1 MGHTRWATHGAPTDR
16 NAHPHMDCEATHRG
30 DPQRDHRELH
40 RPASGLE
47 KRGHVLDSETDTEVV
62 AHLIEEKEGSL
73 ADRVRA
79 TVRELDGAYALVV
92 LALDEPDVIV
102 GVRVSSPLIVGLG
115 DGENI
120 LASDIPAV
128 LQKTRTVLPI
138 DENQVV
144 EVRADGVRVTDL
156 DGARGR
162 ASSPSRW
169 SGTSRAPRRAGS
181 TTSC

>member
-1 MGHTRWATHGAPTDR
+1 M
-16 NAHPHMDCEATHRG
+16 
-30 DPQRDHRELH
+30 
-40 RPASGLE
+40 
-47 KRGHVLDSETDTEVV
+47 
-62 AHLIEEKEGSL
+62 
-73 ADRVRA
+73 
-79 TVRELDGAYALVV
+79 V

-138 DENQVV
+138 DENQIV

-156 DGARGR
+156 DGPPTSS
-162 ASSPSRW
+162 SSPSRS

>member
-1 MGHTRWATHGAPTDR
+1 VIHNGIIENFTDLR
-16 NAHPHMDCEATHRG
+16 
-30 DPQRDHRELH
+30 
-40 RPASGLE
+40 SGLE

-62 AHLIEEKEGSL
+62 AHLIEEQEGSL
-73 ADRVRA
+73 TDRVRA
-79 TVRELDGAYALVV
+79 TVRELEGAYALVV
-92 LALDEPDVIV
+92 LVLDEPDVIV

-138 DENQVV
+138 DENQIV

-156 DGARGR
+156 DGAEVELDNDIEC
-162 ASSPSRW
+162 A
-169 SGTSRAPRRAGS
+169 RRARRS
-181 TTSC
+181 N